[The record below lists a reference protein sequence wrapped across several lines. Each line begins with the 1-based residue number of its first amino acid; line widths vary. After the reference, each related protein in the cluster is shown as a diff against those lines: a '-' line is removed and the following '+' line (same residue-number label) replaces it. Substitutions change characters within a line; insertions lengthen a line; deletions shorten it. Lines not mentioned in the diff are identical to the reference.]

1 MYSPTNQL
9 IIHQLPVTYDNW
21 LELIM
26 TPASERPFYKKDG
39 VFIHIGQVNA
49 RFIGIPHDE
58 VEYYK
63 QLLEYVHSNGLILLS
78 DLLLNN
84 SMNHANIK
92 SNQKITGISDKQH
105 FSTKQ
110 FVALLD
116 QENLLPTS
124 ENSLINRQIREAAIK
139 IIELYLRN
147 EKGGLASKE
156 FITVLNDVIGWIVL
170 HLNHHLKKADPEE
183 GMPAFLWYGNY
194 RKSHQ
199 YLLYFLI
206 ELGCDL
212 VTFTPAGNDVLAI
225 TALDRTETFSHIFP
239 ETGVPKPFPI
249 EKSMQTTTVAYQA
262 SKEIEK
268 ILNYEGTVFY
278 KPWQLRDYVPKT
290 ITLKT
295 TYDELFIVA
304 REKAM
309 IRPYFEVENRTVKIP
324 ALFAKINGITSNR
337 REYWNRLHG
346 LILQENTFLVKSLPF
361 SPGTNNDFRFHYRKS
376 LDNCGLLNP
385 EKMLGARYWKYNHLP
400 SGLQIG
406 IVSAIRNICA
416 IPKLK
421 PLNSEKE
428 DDVKVYLFN
437 QAMQIPEYILKMLQ
451 KFDYSQ
457 NVPKLIVFNNQ
468 LNGSLTRPD
477 AALLL
482 LLNQLGVDLVIC
494 NPAGHN
500 DIEKYIDKS
509 AFVSYWLEDV
519 VFEQELKEPS
529 VFKKVIFQGI
539 LKILRRD

>member
-1 MYSPTNQL
+1 MYSPMNKL
-9 IIHQLPVTYDNW
+9 IIHPLPVTYDNW
-21 LELIM
+21 LDLLN
-26 TPASERPFYKKDG
+26 TPTRERLFYKKDG
-39 VFIHIGQVNA
+39 AIIHIGQVNA
-49 RFIGIPHDE
+49 SFIGIPQDE
-58 VEYYK
+58 VEYYN
-63 QLLEYVHSNGLILLS
+63 QLFVYVHSNGLILLS

-84 SMNHANIK
+84 SMDHPHVK
-92 SNQKITGISDKQH
+92 SNQKITEFSNEQHLSIKQL
-105 FSTKQ
+105 
-110 FVALLD
+110 VALLD

-139 IIELYLRN
+139 MVELYLRN
-147 EKGGLASKE
+147 EKDGLASKE
-156 FITVLNDVIGWIVL
+156 FITVLNDVIGWIFH
-170 HLNHHLKKADPEE
+170 HLNDHLKKADPEE

-225 TALDRTETFSHIFP
+225 TALKREKKFVHIFP
-239 ETGVPKPFPI
+239 ETGVPMPFPM
-249 EKSMQTTTVAYQA
+249 EKSMQTTTVAYRA

-268 ILNYEGTVFY
+268 LLNYEGSIFY
-278 KPWQLRDYVPKT
+278 KPWQLRDYVPHV

-309 IRPYFEVENRTVKIP
+309 IRPYFEVENRIVQIP
-324 ALFAKINGITSNR
+324 SLFAKINGVTSNR

-346 LILQENTFLVKSLPF
+346 LILQENTYLVKSLPF

-376 LDNCGLLNP
+376 LDNGGLLNP
-385 EKMLGARYWKYNHLP
+385 EKMVGSSYWKYKHLP
-400 SGLQIG
+400 SGLQKG
-406 IVSAIRNICA
+406 IASAIRNICA
-416 IPKLK
+416 RPQLK

-437 QAMQIPEYILKMLQ
+437 QAMQIPEFILKMLQ

-457 NVPKLIVFNNQ
+457 YVPKLFVFNNQ

-482 LLNQLGVDLVIC
+482 LLNQLGVDLVIY

-500 DIEKYIDKS
+500 DIEKFIDKGRIRIPL
-509 AFVSYWLEDV
+509 AGGCC
-519 VFEQELKEPS
+519 
-529 VFKKVIFQGI
+529 I
-539 LKILRRD
+539 

>member
-1 MYSPTNQL
+1 MYSPMNQL
-9 IIHQLPVTYDNW
+9 IIHPLPVTSDNW
-21 LELIM
+21 LELLT

-39 VFIHIGQVNA
+39 GLMHIGQVKA
-49 RFIGIPHDE
+49 VFIGIPHDE
-58 VEYYK
+58 VEYYN
-63 QLLEYVHSNGLILLS
+63 QLYAYVHSNGLILLN

-84 SMNHANIK
+84 SMDFAQIK
-92 SNQKITGISDKQH
+92 SNQKITEIYGEQQLSI
-105 FSTKQ
+105 KQ
-110 FVALLD
+110 FVELLV

-124 ENSLINRQIREAAIK
+124 ENFLINRQIKEALIK
-139 IIELYLRN
+139 MIELNLRN
-147 EKGGLASKE
+147 EKDGLVSKE
-156 FITVLNDVIGWIVL
+156 FISILNDVIWWTFH
-170 HLNHHLKKADPEE
+170 HLNHHLKKANPEE

-225 TALDRTETFSHIFP
+225 TSLDWEKPFVHIFP
-239 ETGVPKPFPI
+239 ETGIPKPFPI
-249 EKSMQTTTVAYQA
+249 EKSMQTTTVAYRA
-262 SKEIEK
+262 SKEIEN

-278 KPWQLRDYVPKT
+278 KPWQLRDYVPKA

-295 TYDELFIVA
+295 TYDELFIVS

-324 ALFAKINGITSNR
+324 SLFAKINGVTSNR

-346 LILQENTFLVKSLPF
+346 LILQENTYLVKSLPF
-361 SPGTNNDFRFHYRKS
+361 SPGTNNDFRFHFRKS
-376 LDNCGLLNP
+376 LDHDGLLNP
-385 EKMLGARYWKYNHLP
+385 EKMTGAHYWKYNHLP
-400 SGLQIG
+400 SGLQKG
-406 IVSAIRNICA
+406 LASAIRNICA
-416 IPKLK
+416 APKLK
-421 PLNSEKE
+421 PRNSEKE

-437 QAMQIPEYILKMLQ
+437 QAMQIPEFILKILQ
-451 KFDYSQ
+451 KFDYSE

-482 LLNQLGVDLVIC
+482 LLNQLGVDLVIY

-500 DIEKYIDKS
+500 DIEKYIDKG
-509 AFVSYWLEDV
+509 AFVSHWLEDV

-529 VFKKVIFQGI
+529 ALKKVIFQGI